1 MDTTNLKQ
9 MLKACN
15 LAKRILERMPQLP
28 PGMKPRHLHV
38 LEAIYERETASL
50 PCRVSDVSAA
60 LNVTTPSVT
69 KLLQELEAL
78 GLICKYE
85 DTADKRVSLLR
96 LLPEGVDVVRYH
108 VLEVHQKWVAA
119 LDDVSNEQVQQAVWL
134 LHRMAE
140 TMPGGEPFFR
150 RDRSRQPQ

>member
-1 MDTTNLKQ
+1 MNTTSLKQ

-15 LAKRILERMPQLP
+15 LAKRILEHMPQLP

-50 PCRVSDVSAA
+50 PCRVSDVSAS

-78 GLICKYE
+78 ELICKYQ
-85 DTADKRVSLLR
+85 DADDKRVSLLR

-108 VLEVHQKWVAA
+108 VLEVHQQWVDA
-119 LDDVSNEQVQQAVWL
+119 LDDVSEEQVQQAVWVL
-134 LHRMAE
+134 RRMAE
-140 TMPGGEPFFR
+140 TMPGGEPLFR
-150 RDRSRQPQ
+150 WDRPHRPQ